1 MKFLI
6 IPGFAKAG
14 TTFLYEQLRESGAP
28 INFPKR
34 KELNYFCRPGDL
46 DGYLDQFETRDPDKV
61 FLDASPLY
69 SLDGAA
75 PAKHM
80 TAALKGHDV
89 KFIFGLRDPI
99 RRAYS
104 HYMHDISTHFFLYSH
119 APYSFYSADVLRK
132 YFRPM
137 APVVES
143 FTKAF
148 GVKNVSG
155 FGFKATG
162 PDLRAD
168 ILSFLGLDKTW
179 KLDFDVNPAEGSS
192 LPRIYYDTDREL
204 TVRSGEELYAL
215 PPRTF
220 LIANI
225 RFQQFRPDFPEP
237 IARLLMKNAASWD
250 RQFDPQVLG
259 SAIEIVRDDYKRCFD
274 MLKMTPEILSE
285 PKTVSANEPPPLT
298 PQIRGKMEK
307 LGRIDDTLN
316 AAFEAPPKLFKKLA
330 GKGSKGP
337 QPAEDKFQSVPAV
350 MKSLELAVGKS
361 GGSRAHAYERALTEL
376 GPVPDYV
383 RAYLRH
389 LISLGD
395 TEKITAY
402 LQSNPNLGRY
412 VSFRFVLESL
422 DAAKDKFTPEDYKTL
437 GLLMGR
443 R

>member
-14 TTFLYEQLRESGAP
+14 TTFLYEQLRACGAP

-34 KELNYFCRPGDL
+34 KELNYFSRPADL
-46 DGYLDQFETRDPDKV
+46 EGYLNQFETRDPDKV

-75 PAKHM
+75 PARHM
-80 TAALKGHDV
+80 KAALKGHDV
-89 KFIFGLRDPI
+89 KFVFGLRDPI

-137 APVVES
+137 VPVVES
-143 FTKAF
+143 YTKAF

-155 FGFKATG
+155 FGFRSTG
-162 PDLRAD
+162 PELRAD
-168 ILSFLGLDKTW
+168 ILSFLGLGKKW

-204 TVRSGEELYAL
+204 TVRSGDALYAL

-250 RQFDPQVLG
+250 RQFDPHVLG
-259 SAIEIVRDDYKRCFD
+259 SAIETVRNDYLRCFE
-274 MLKMTPEILSE
+274 LLNMTPETLAA
-285 PKTVSANEPPPLT
+285 PKIISANEPPAFT
-298 PQIRGKMEK
+298 PEICNKMEK
-307 LGRIDDTLN
+307 IGRVDDTIN
-316 AAFEAPPKLFKKLA
+316 AAFAPPPKLLQKLS
-330 GKGSKGP
+330 GKTPQGP
-337 QPAEDKFQSVPAV
+337 KAAQDKFMSVPAV
-350 MKSLELAVGKS
+350 MKSLEAAIGKS

-402 LQSNPNLGRY
+402 LRSNPNLGRY

-422 DAAKDKFTPEDYKTL
+422 DAAKDKFTPEDHKTL
-437 GLLMGR
+437 ALLMGR